1 LKAHVYVTLR
11 EGILDP
17 AGKAVLGGLHS
28 MEYGEVESVRLGRF
42 IEVELSDTL
51 NAEVARERLGE
62 MCERLLANTVIEQ
75 YRIELVEG

>member
-1 LKAHVYVTLR
+1 MKAHVYVTLR
-11 EGILDP
+11 DGVLDP

-28 MEYGEVESVRLGRF
+28 MEYGEVSSVRLGRF
-42 IEVELSDTL
+42 IEVEISDTMD
-51 NAEVARERLGE
+51 AETARTRLGE

>member
-11 EGILDP
+11 DGVLDA

-28 MEYGEVESVRLGRF
+28 MDYGEVSSVRLGRF
-42 IEVELSDTL
+42 IEVELSDTMD
-51 NAEVARERLGE
+51 AETAMARLGE

>member
-11 EGILDP
+11 DGVLDA

-28 MEYGEVESVRLGRF
+28 MDYGEVASVRLGRF
-42 IEVELSDTL
+42 IEVELSD
-51 NAEVARERLGE
+51 AMDSEAAKARLGE

-75 YRIELVEG
+75 YRIELVEE